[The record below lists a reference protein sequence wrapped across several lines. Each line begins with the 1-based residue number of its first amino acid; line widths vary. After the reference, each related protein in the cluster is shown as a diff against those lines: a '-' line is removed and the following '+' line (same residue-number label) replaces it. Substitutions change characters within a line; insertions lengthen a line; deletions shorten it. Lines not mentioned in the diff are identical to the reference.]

1 MRDKKQTF
9 KTIRRLANKLFH
21 RPEPIVMTTK
31 AAQPLHLMT
40 TESIRC
46 WLAVVDRQVN
56 SFDNCRDHSTTVEQ
70 AGAGGGRAEPNKD

>member
-9 KTIRRLANKLFH
+9 KTIRHLANKLFH
-21 RPEPIVMTTK
+21 RPEPIATVR
-31 AAQPLHLMT
+31 PLHLLT

-46 WLAVVDRQVN
+46 WLNIVDRQAN
-56 SFDNCRDHSTTVEQ
+56 SFDNHRDHSTTVEQ